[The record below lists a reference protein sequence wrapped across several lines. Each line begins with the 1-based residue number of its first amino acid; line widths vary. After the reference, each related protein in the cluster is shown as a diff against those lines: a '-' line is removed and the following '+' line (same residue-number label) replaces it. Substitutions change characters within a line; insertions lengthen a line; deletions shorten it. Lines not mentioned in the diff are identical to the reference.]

1 MLSLNKEVSEIK
13 TKKCEMKVVNSKSDQ
28 NQKVEVLLNDQQVL
42 SIENLL
48 QVEGGVDN
56 DEDWCIIGQCKS
68 QAQVNCYTGA

>member
-1 MLSLNKEVSEIK
+1 MKNLRKQESESKIETRQLNEE
-13 TKKCEMKVVNSKSDQ
+13 
-28 NQKVEVLLNDQQVL
+28 QVL